1 MVAYFKE
8 SWRYIKTDVMMLTES
23 LNKHANRVENKFSG
37 RLEKLEVHIKEI
49 EKRLNR
55 LKK

>member
-37 RLEKLEVHIKEI
+37 RIEKLEVHIKEI